1 MNIEGRNNINFG
13 GFDDIDDWFVP
24 RDVEEIRKNASLW
37 KECDTDNARKRHV
50 SETFVRQSEIYQL
63 PYFDPVQFLVV
74 DLMHCLF
81 LGIAKWIV
89 TRLWIEEGR
98 LTSDH
103 LEIMQER
110 ANKIKV
116 PTDIGRI
123 PNKITM
129 GEGFSGFTADQWKTF
144 MLVYATTVT
153 WDLLSKDDKEILSYF
168 VRVCNILVCR
178 IISKSG
184 LEEAHQCL
192 LSMVELVEKS
202 YGPKKITPNM
212 HLCLHICECAFDY
225 GPLYSF
231 WCYSFERMNGL
242 LGNMISILA
251 RYLYNINIFLY
262 L

>member
-1 MNIEGRNNINFG
+1 MH
-13 GFDDIDDWFVP
+13 W
-24 RDVEEIRKNASLW
+24 L
-37 KECDTDNARKRHV
+37 
-50 SETFVRQSEIYQL
+50 EIYRL
-63 PYFDPVQFLVV
+63 PYFDPVQFLMV
-74 DLMHCLF
+74 DPMHCLF

-116 PTDIGRI
+116 PTDISRI

-168 VRVCNILVCR
+168 VRACNILVC
-178 IISKSG
+178 
-184 LEEAHQCL
+184 
-192 LSMVELVEKS
+192 
-202 YGPKKITPNM
+202 
-212 HLCLHICECAFDY
+212 
-225 GPLYSF
+225 
-231 WCYSFERMNGL
+231 
-242 LGNMISILA
+242 
-251 RYLYNINIFLY
+251 
-262 L
+262 